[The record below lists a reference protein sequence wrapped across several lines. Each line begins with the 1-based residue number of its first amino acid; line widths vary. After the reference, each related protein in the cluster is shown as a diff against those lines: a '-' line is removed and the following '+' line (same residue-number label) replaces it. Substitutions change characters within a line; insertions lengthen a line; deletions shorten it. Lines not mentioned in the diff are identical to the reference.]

1 MKIVLLASIFLGTVL
16 NAADLRLE
24 WQDNSDNEDG
34 FEIWRRVN
42 EGEWLLIGA
51 TNIDVTTFVDGVIPI
66 GSVLSYRVRA
76 WNQFGESGYT
86 NIVSIGTYPPA
97 APSNAGGVVVP
108 SSNSASLEY
117 HEIEVGPEAPRRS
130 VSVKTY
136 RDKNGRLV
144 LVRS

>member
-1 MKIVLLASIFLGTVL
+1 MKIVLLSLAFLGTVL

-51 TNIDVTTFVDGVIPI
+51 TNTDVSTFVDGVIPV
-66 GSVLSYRVRA
+66 GAVLSYRVRA

-108 SSNSASLEY
+108 SSSVSWNYEK
-117 HEIEVGPEAPRRS
+117 VGPTPPRRS

-136 RDKNGRLV
+136 RDENGRLV
-144 LVRS
+144 LSKS

>member
-1 MKIVLLASIFLGTVL
+1 MKILLAAIMFTTTTLFG
-16 NAADLRLE
+16 ADLRLE

-51 TNIDVTTFVDGVIPI
+51 TNTDVSTFVDGVIPV
-66 GSVLSYRVRA
+66 GAVLSYRVRA

-97 APSNAGGVVVP
+97 APSNASGVVVP
-108 SSNSASLEY
+108 SSSVSWEY
-117 HEIEVGPEAPRRS
+117 DQSEVGPEPPRRS

-136 RDKNGRLV
+136 RDDSGRLII
-144 LVRS
+144 VRS

>member
-1 MKIVLLASIFLGTVL
+1 LKKLLLFILFGTFLR
-16 NAADLRLE
+16 AADLRLE

-34 FEIWRRVN
+34 FEIWRQVN
-42 EGEWLLIGA
+42 EGEWLVIGA
-51 TNIDVTTFVDGVIPI
+51 TNTDISTFVDGVIPI
-66 GSVLSYRVRA
+66 GAVLSYRVRA

-108 SSNSASLEY
+108 SSSVSWKY
-117 HEIEVGPEAPRRS
+117 DQSEVGPGPPRRS

-136 RDKNGRLV
+136 RDKNGRLIV
-144 LVRS
+144 SKS

>member
-1 MKIVLLASIFLGTVL
+1 MKKLFLSLAFFGSVL

-51 TNIDVTTFVDGVIPI
+51 TNTDVSTFVDGVIPI

-108 SSNSASLEY
+108 SSPVSWDYNQT
-117 HEIEVGPEAPRRS
+117 EVGPTPPRRS

-136 RDKNGRLV
+136 RDENGRLV
-144 LVRS
+144 LSKS

>member
-1 MKIVLLASIFLGTVL
+1 MKILLLALVFLGSIL

-42 EGEWLLIGA
+42 EGEWLLIGG
-51 TNIDVTTFVDGVIPI
+51 TTTDVSTFVDGVIPV
-66 GSVLSYRVRA
+66 GAVLTYRVRA

-108 SSNSASLEY
+108 SSSVSWEY
-117 HEIEVGPEAPRRS
+117 DQSEVGPEPPRRS

-136 RDKNGRLV
+136 RDDNGRLII
-144 LVRS
+144 VRS

>member
-1 MKIVLLASIFLGTVL
+1 MKIVLLTSIFLGTVL
-16 NAADLRLE
+16 SAADLRLE

-42 EGEWLLIGA
+42 QGEWLLIGA
-51 TNIDVTTFVDGVIPI
+51 TNTDVATFIDGVIPI

-97 APSNAGGVVVP
+97 APSNASGVVVP
-108 SSNSASLEY
+108 SSSVSWDYDES
-117 HEIEVGPEAPRRS
+117 EIGPEPPRRS

-136 RDKNGRLV
+136 RDDNGRLII
-144 LVRS
+144 VRS

>member
-1 MKIVLLASIFLGTVL
+1 MKKILLLFIFLGFVL

-34 FEIWRRVN
+34 FEVWRRVN
-42 EGEWLLIGA
+42 QGEWLLIGG
-51 TNIDVTTFVDGVIPI
+51 TSVNISTFVDGVIPI

-86 NIVSIGTYPPA
+86 NIVSVGTYPPA
-97 APSNAGGVVVP
+97 APSNASGVVVP
-108 SSNSASLEY
+108 SSSVSWEY
-117 HEIEVGPEAPRRS
+117 DDNEVGPEPPRRS

-136 RDKNGRLV
+136 RDDKGRLV
-144 LVRS
+144 IVRS

>member
-1 MKIVLLASIFLGTVL
+1 MKILLLASIFLGSFL

-34 FEIWRRVN
+34 FEVWRRVN

-51 TNIDVTTFVDGVIPI
+51 TNTDVVTFIDGVIPI

-97 APSNAGGVVVP
+97 APSNASGVVVP
-108 SSNSASLEY
+108 SSSVSWDY
-117 HEIEVGPEAPRRS
+117 DQSEVGPEPPRRS

-136 RDKNGRLV
+136 RDKNGRLIV
-144 LVRS
+144 SRS

>member
-1 MKIVLLASIFLGTVL
+1 MKNLLLSLAFLGTVL

-51 TNIDVTTFVDGVIPI
+51 TNTDVATFVDGVIPI

-108 SSNSASLEY
+108 SSSVSWNY
-117 HEIEVGPEAPRRS
+117 KEVGPTPPRRS

-136 RDKNGRLV
+136 RDENGRLV
-144 LVRS
+144 LSKS

>member
-1 MKIVLLASIFLGTVL
+1 MKILLAAIMFTTTTLFG
-16 NAADLRLE
+16 ADLRLE

-51 TNIDVTTFVDGVIPI
+51 TNIDISTFVDSVIPV
-66 GSVLSYRVRA
+66 GAVLSYRVRA

-108 SSNSASLEY
+108 SSSVSWEY
-117 HEIEVGPEAPRRS
+117 DQSEVGPEPPRRS

-136 RDKNGRLV
+136 RDDNGRLII
-144 LVRS
+144 VRS

>member
-1 MKIVLLASIFLGTVL
+1 MRKLLLSFIFLGFVL

-34 FEIWRRVN
+34 FEVWRRVH

-51 TNIDVTTFVDGVIPI
+51 TSVNISTFVDGVIPI
-66 GSVLSYRVRA
+66 GSVLYYRVRA

-86 NIVSIGTYPPA
+86 NIVSVGTYPPA
-97 APSNAGGVVVP
+97 APSNASGVVVP
-108 SSNSASLEY
+108 SSSVSWEY
-117 HEIEVGPEAPRRS
+117 DDNEVGPEPPRRS

-136 RDKNGRLV
+136 RDDNGRLV
-144 LVRS
+144 IVRS

>member
-1 MKIVLLASIFLGTVL
+1 MKILLLTSIFLGSFL

-24 WQDNSDNEDG
+24 WQDNSNNEDG

-51 TNIDVTTFVDGVIPI
+51 TNTDVATFVDGVIPI

-86 NIVSIGTYPPA
+86 NIVSVGTYPPA
-97 APSNAGGVVVP
+97 APSNASGVVVP
-108 SSNSASLEY
+108 SNSVSLEY
-117 HEIEVGPEAPRRS
+117 HETEVGPEAPRRS
-130 VSVKTY
+130 VSVRTY

-144 LVRS
+144 LSKS

>member
-1 MKIVLLASIFLGTVL
+1 MKKLLLSFIFLGFVL

-34 FEIWRRVN
+34 FEVWRRVN

-51 TNIDVTTFVDGVIPI
+51 TSVNISTFVDGVIPI
-66 GSVLSYRVRA
+66 GRVLSYRVRA

-86 NIVSIGTYPPA
+86 NIVSVGTYPPA
-97 APSNAGGVVVP
+97 APSNASGVVVP
-108 SSNSASLEY
+108 SSSVSWEY
-117 HEIEVGPEAPRRS
+117 DDNEVGPEPPRRS

-136 RDKNGRLV
+136 RDDKGRLV
-144 LVRS
+144 IVKS

>member
-1 MKIVLLASIFLGTVL
+1 MKIVLLTSIFLGTVL

-51 TNIDVTTFVDGVIPI
+51 TNTNISTFVDGVIPI
-66 GSVLSYRVRA
+66 GAVLSYRVRA

-86 NIVSIGTYPPA
+86 SIVSIGTYPPA
-97 APSNAGGVVVP
+97 APSNPSGVVVP
-108 SSNSASLEY
+108 SSSVSCDYNQT
-117 HEIEVGPEAPRRS
+117 EVGPTPPRRS

-136 RDKNGRLV
+136 RDENGRLV
-144 LVRS
+144 LSKS

>member
-1 MKIVLLASIFLGTVL
+1 MKTLLLSFIFLGSVL

-51 TNIDVTTFVDGVIPI
+51 TNTDVSTFVDGVIPV
-66 GSVLSYRVRA
+66 GAVLSYRVRA

-97 APSNAGGVVVP
+97 APSDAGGVVVP
-108 SSNSASLEY
+108 SSSVSWQYNET
-117 HEIEVGPEAPRRS
+117 EVGPEPPRRS

-136 RDKNGRLV
+136 RDDKGRLV
-144 LVRS
+144 IVRS

>member
-1 MKIVLLASIFLGTVL
+1 MKKLLLSFIFLSTVL
-16 NAADLRLE
+16 RAADLRLE

-42 EGEWLLIGA
+42 EGEWLLIGG
-51 TNIDVTTFVDGVIPI
+51 TTTDVSTFVDGLIPI
-66 GSVLSYRVRA
+66 GAVLSYRVRA

-97 APSNAGGVVVP
+97 APSNASGVVVP
-108 SSNSASLEY
+108 SSSVSFH
-117 HEIEVGPEAPRRS
+117 HEEVGPEPPRRS

-136 RDKNGRLV
+136 RDDKGRLV
-144 LVRS
+144 IVRS

>member
-1 MKIVLLASIFLGTVL
+1 MKILLAAIMFTTTTLFG
-16 NAADLRLE
+16 ADLRLE

-51 TNIDVTTFVDGVIPI
+51 TNIDISTFVDSVIPV
-66 GSVLSYRVRA
+66 GAVLSYRVRA
-76 WNQFGESGYT
+76 WNQFGESGWT

-108 SSNSASLEY
+108 SSSVSWEY
-117 HEIEVGPEAPRRS
+117 DQSEVGPEPPRRS

-136 RDKNGRLV
+136 RDDNGRLII
-144 LVRS
+144 VRS

>member
-1 MKIVLLASIFLGTVL
+1 MKKLILSFIFLGFVL

-24 WQDNSDNEDG
+24 WQDNSNNEDG
-34 FEIWRRVN
+34 FEVWRRVN

-51 TNIDVTTFVDGVIPI
+51 TNVNISTFVDGVIPI

-86 NIVSIGTYPPA
+86 NIVSVGTYPPA
-97 APSNAGGVVVP
+97 APSNASGVVVP
-108 SSNSASLEY
+108 SSSVSWEY
-117 HEIEVGPEAPRRS
+117 DDNEVGPEPPRRS

-136 RDKNGRLV
+136 RDDKGRLV
-144 LVRS
+144 IVRS

>member
-1 MKIVLLASIFLGTVL
+1 MKKLLLSFIFLGFVL

-34 FEIWRRVN
+34 FEVWRRVN

-51 TNIDVTTFVDGVIPI
+51 TSVNISTFVDGVIPI

-86 NIVSIGTYPPA
+86 NIVSVGTYPPA
-97 APSNAGGVVVP
+97 APSNASGVVVP
-108 SSNSASLEY
+108 SSSVSWEY
-117 HEIEVGPEAPRRS
+117 DDNEVGPEPPRRS

-136 RDKNGRLV
+136 RDDKGRLV
-144 LVRS
+144 IVKS

>member
-1 MKIVLLASIFLGTVL
+1 MKKLLLSFIFLGFVL

-34 FEIWRRVN
+34 FEVWRRVN

-51 TNIDVTTFVDGVIPI
+51 TSGNISTVVDGVIPI

-86 NIVSIGTYPPA
+86 NIVSVGTYPPA
-97 APSNAGGVVVP
+97 APSNASGVVVP
-108 SSNSASLEY
+108 SSSVSWEY
-117 HEIEVGPEAPRRS
+117 DDNEVGPEPPRRS

-136 RDKNGRLV
+136 RDDKGRLV
-144 LVRS
+144 IVKS

>member
-1 MKIVLLASIFLGTVL
+1 MKILLLASIFLGSFL

-34 FEIWRRVN
+34 FEVWRRVN

-51 TNIDVTTFVDGVIPI
+51 TNTDVATFIDGVIPI

-97 APSNAGGVVVP
+97 APSNASGVVVP
-108 SSNSASLEY
+108 SSSVSWDY
-117 HEIEVGPEAPRRS
+117 DQSEVGPEPPRRS

-136 RDKNGRLV
+136 RDKNGRLIV
-144 LVRS
+144 SKS

>member
-1 MKIVLLASIFLGTVL
+1 MKIVLLSLAFLGTVL

-51 TNIDVTTFVDGVIPI
+51 TNTDISTFVDGVIPI
-66 GSVLSYRVRA
+66 GAVLSYRVRA

-86 NIVSIGTYPPA
+86 NIVSVGTFPPA
-97 APSNAGGVVVP
+97 APSNASGVVVP
-108 SSNSASLEY
+108 SNTVSRLDDQ
-117 HEIEVGPEAPRRS
+117 VGPTPPRRS

-136 RDKNGRLV
+136 RDDNGRLV
-144 LVRS
+144 IVQS

>member
-1 MKIVLLASIFLGTVL
+1 MKKLLLSFIFLGFVL

-34 FEIWRRVN
+34 FEVWRRVN

-51 TNIDVTTFVDGVIPI
+51 TSVNISTFVDGVIPI

-86 NIVSIGTYPPA
+86 NIVSVGTYPPA
-97 APSNAGGVVVP
+97 DPSNASGVVVP
-108 SSNSASLEY
+108 SSSVSWEY
-117 HEIEVGPEAPRRS
+117 DDNEVGPEPPRRS

-136 RDKNGRLV
+136 RDDKGRLV
-144 LVRS
+144 IVRS

>member
-1 MKIVLLASIFLGTVL
+1 MKKLLLSFIFLGFVL

-34 FEIWRRVN
+34 FEVWRRVN

-51 TNIDVTTFVDGVIPI
+51 TSVNISTFVDGVIPI

-86 NIVSIGTYPPA
+86 NIVSVGTYPPA
-97 APSNAGGVVVP
+97 APSNASGVVVP
-108 SSNSASLEY
+108 SSSVSWEY
-117 HEIEVGPEAPRRS
+117 DDIEVGPEPPRRS

-136 RDKNGRLV
+136 RDDKGRLV
-144 LVRS
+144 IVRS